1 MVDFRPVT
9 RDHVLTAIEQY
20 DAATGEVLVALVS
33 ASDNTHVL
41 RHAGRQYDAKVVAGL
56 AYMSATRG
64 AASPDA
70 LFTGRHNAGEV
81 LADLGFDLVL
91 PPPPP
96 APEPRPRRT
105 APPATRPRPAA
116 SGVRSSVPLTAKGP
130 VRQEPV
136 ARICPTCFLALP
148 ATGVCDNCD

>member
-33 ASDNTHVL
+33 QSDSTHVL
-41 RHAGRQYDAKVVAGL
+41 RHEGRQYDAKVVAGL

-64 AASPDA
+64 AASPDE
-70 LFTGRHNAGEV
+70 LFTGRHNAGQV
-81 LADLGFDLVL
+81 LPDLGFDLTL

-96 APEPRPRRT
+96 PPEPRPRRS
-105 APPATRPRPAA
+105 APPATRPRSTA
-116 SGVRSSVPLTAKGP
+116 SGVRSSVPLTAKRP
-130 VRQEPV
+130 VREEPV
-136 ARICPTCFLALP
+136 AKICPTCFLALP
-148 ATGVCDNCD
+148 ATGICDNCD